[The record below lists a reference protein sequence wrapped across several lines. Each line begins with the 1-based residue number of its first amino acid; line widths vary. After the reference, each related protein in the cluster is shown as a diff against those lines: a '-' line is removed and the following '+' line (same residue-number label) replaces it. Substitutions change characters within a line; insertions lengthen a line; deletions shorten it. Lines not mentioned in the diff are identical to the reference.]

1 MTIKKTKRTTEVVGN
16 SNSGKINRIKMIR
29 KGYKL
34 MKTRTNVIMNLK
46 KFKLVVRSLMN
57 IIENNFIKLFKPTK
71 NLNYLKR
78 LCTINY
84 LLLLELTQAM
94 FVINKSLLF
103 LKIRSSYR
111 SMGFVMMMRKF
122 LTQQKLLMLLN
133 IQ

>member
-1 MTIKKTKRTTEVVGN
+1 MTKKKTKRTTEVVGN

-57 IIENNFIKLFKPTK
+57 IIENNFIKLFKPTRE
-71 NLNYLKR
+71 YLSTF
-78 LCTINY
+78 CMINY

-103 LKIRSSYR
+103 LKIRSFYR
-111 SMGFVMMMRKF
+111 SMGFVMMRKF
-122 LTQQKLLMLLN
+122 LTQQKLLMLPN

>member
-57 IIENNFIKLFKPTK
+57 IIENNSIKLFKPTK

-111 SMGFVMMMRKF
+111 SMGFVMMRKF
-122 LTQQKLLMLLN
+122 LTQQKLLMLPN

>member
-16 SNSGKINRIKMIR
+16 SNSGKINRIRMIR

-57 IIENNFIKLFKPTK
+57 IIENNSIKLFKPTK

-111 SMGFVMMMRKF
+111 SMGFVMMRKF
-122 LTQQKLLMLLN
+122 LTQQKLLMLPN

>member
-16 SNSGKINRIKMIR
+16 SNSGKINRIRMIR

-111 SMGFVMMMRKF
+111 SMGFVMMRKF
-122 LTQQKLLMLLN
+122 LTQQKLLMLPN